1 MNHTATLCI
10 GSNCDNRRSNISAA
24 IQRISTISTISWQSP
39 YRESEDVTGRGA
51 SYLNRAVTCLTS
63 LTADEFAQRLA
74 AFEKEG
80 GRVAESKAQGKMPV
94 DIDIVVWDNDVVS
107 PADYNAEYFRKL
119 FEG

>member
-1 MNHTATLCI
+1 MGKGTTGN
-10 GSNCDNRRSNISAA
+10 NRRSNISAA

-51 SYLNRAVTCLTS
+51 SYLNKAVTCLTS

>member
-1 MNHTATLCI
+1 MTHVATLCI

-24 IQRISTISTISWQSP
+24 IQRIATIATISRQSP

-51 SYLNRAVTCLTS
+51 SYLNRVITCSTS
-63 LTADEFAQRLA
+63 LCADEFARRLA
-74 AFEKEG
+74 AFEIEG
-80 GRVAESKAQGKMPV
+80 GRHAESKAQGKMPV

-107 PADYNAEYFRKL
+107 PADYNAEYFRIL